1 MPALSP
7 QIHRGAPQTHVN
19 DSRAQVPSLGKRLAG
34 LVALLAPCLLAPCL
48 LAGCN
53 LGPRYH
59 RPDIAPPSAWS
70 GTDIGAAQ
78 WPSVDWWR
86 GFGSAE
92 LDGLIGEAVHANDDL
107 AAAVAR
113 VRQADAQ
120 VRIAGA
126 PLLPFL
132 DAGVGAA
139 RESLTVPLPVIYNS
153 FSAQLSATYQL
164 DFWGKNL
171 AARAAAVALD
181 NASRFDRE
189 TVELSVLSSVANTYF
204 TVLEVRD
211 RLQIAHDNLASAQSI
226 LKGLQLDESVGT
238 STGLDVAQQE
248 TVVATLSAAIPPLE
262 QQLRQTLD
270 ALAILLGREPEG
282 LALKQASLGGIAE
295 PPVLAGLPSELLRR
309 RPDVANAEAQLIS
322 ANADIREARA
332 ALFPS
337 IQLTASGGFESTTLS
352 TLRRNGSRV
361 FDLGAG
367 LTQPIFQGGAL
378 IGQYQYS
385 KARYAELLA
394 DYHKAVISA
403 FGNVEDSLIAVRE
416 SADQLARQQN
426 AVDKARRAYQFAQA
440 QFHAGIINILTVLNT
455 ETALFTAQDS
465 LVQVKLT
472 HLQALVNLFN
482 ALGGGWKY
490 E

>member
-1 MPALSP
+1 MPLCAHQMHP
-7 QIHRGAPQTHVN
+7 
-19 DSRAQVPSLGKRLAG
+19 
-34 LVALLAPCLLAPCL
+34 APCQTRPTDACAHAPCRGLRALGWLGVLALGL

-59 RPDIAPPSAWS
+59 RPDIPPPAAWKSPDS
-70 GTDIGAAQ
+70 GGAQ
-78 WPSVDWWR
+78 WPSADWWR
-86 GFGSAE
+86 GFGSPE
-92 LDGLIGEAVHANDDL
+92 LDGLIAEAVRANDDL

-113 VRQADAQ
+113 VREADAQ

-132 DAGVGAA
+132 DADVGGS
-139 RESLTVPLPVIYNS
+139 RQSVTVPMPVIYNS
-153 FSAQLSATYQL
+153 FSAQLSASYQL

-171 AARAAAVALD
+171 AARAAAVALA

-204 TVLEVRD
+204 TVLEVQD
-211 RLQIAHDNLASAQSI
+211 RLRIAHDNLASAESI
-226 LKGLQLDESVGT
+226 LKGLKLDESVGT
-238 STGLDVAQQE
+238 DTGLDVAQQE

-270 ALAILLGREPEG
+270 ALAILLGREPEA
-282 LALKQASLGGIAE
+282 LALNKASLDGMVE
-295 PPVLAGLPSELLRR
+295 PAVLAGLPSELLHR
-309 RPDVANAEAQLIS
+309 RPDVASAEAQLIS
-322 ANADIREARA
+322 ANADIRQARA
-332 ALFPS
+332 AFFPS
-337 IQLTASGGFESTTLS
+337 IQLTASGGYESTTLS
-352 TLRRNGSRV
+352 TLTRNGSRV
-361 FDLGAG
+361 FDIGG
-367 LTQPIFQGGAL
+367 GITQPIFQGGAL
-378 IGQYQYS
+378 LGQYQYS

-394 DYHKAVISA
+394 DYHKTVISA
-403 FGNVEDSLIAVRE
+403 FGNVEDSLIAVRA

-426 AVDKARRAYQFAQA
+426 AVDKARRAYEFAQA

-455 ETALFTAQDS
+455 ETALFTAQDA
-465 LVQVKLT
+465 LAQVKLT

-482 ALGGGWKY
+482 ALGGGWQY